1 VKIEIRPPRLPDWRA
16 CRMLLPECFRG
27 AIAPEAFLAWD
38 VERGAVAGAAAFHRH
53 KRETVGMQLTTTQPY
68 RRAGV
73 GSRLLERVVERAR
86 ERGDAR
92 IVAVADVVALPEAE
106 PFLRSCG
113 FEPGVWTLRLEGEIA
128 PVRDTL
134 LDLRERLISSGKAP
148 RSARIVESRE
158 LPAERLRR
166 WYEQT
171 IAPALQGRPEFAAHI
186 LTAPGF
192 DATVLLVDDTPV
204 GMLAGIRND
213 GDGCATLR
221 AVAIDPQFR
230 GGWGWANALLLASG
244 VERAWNAGSRRVRF
258 ETEERNWRVLQT
270 ASRAKATVVAK
281 SIWFSR
287 TV

>member
-1 VKIEIRPPRLPDWRA
+1 
-16 CRMLLPECFRG
+16 MLLPECFRG

-38 VERGAVAGAAAFHRH
+38 LERGAVAGAAAFHRH
-53 KRETVGMQLTTTQPY
+53 KRETVGMQLIATPAY
-68 RRAGV
+68 RRVGV
-73 GSRLLERVVERAR
+73 GSRLVERVVERAR
-86 ERGDAR
+86 ERGDEQ
-92 IVAVADVVALPEAE
+92 IVTAADVVACPEAE
-106 PFLRSCG
+106 PFLRARG

-128 PVRDTL
+128 PVRGTL
-134 LDLRERLISSGKAP
+134 LDLRERLIASGKAP

-158 LPAERLRR
+158 LPAEPLRQ

-171 IAPALQGRPEFAAHI
+171 IAPALHGRPELAGYI

-192 DATVLLVDDTPV
+192 DATVLLVDDAPV

-221 AVAIDPQFR
+221 AVAVDPRVR

-244 VERAWNAGSRRVRF
+244 VDRAWSAGARRVRF
-258 ETEERNWRVLQT
+258 ETEERNWRVLPT
-270 ASRAKATVVAK
+270 AGRAKANVVAK
-281 SIWFSR
+281 SAWFSR